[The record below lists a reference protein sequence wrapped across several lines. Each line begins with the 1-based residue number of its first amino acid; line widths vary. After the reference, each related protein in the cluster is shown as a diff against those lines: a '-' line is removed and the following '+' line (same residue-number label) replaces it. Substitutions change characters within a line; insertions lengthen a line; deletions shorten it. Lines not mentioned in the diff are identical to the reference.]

1 MSKKSSVDYIELQGL
16 QIALQYLKSL
26 KNPTDD
32 ELSVTHWILARI
44 YELTNK

>member
-1 MSKKSSVDYIELQGL
+1 MSKKSSIDYVELQGL

-32 ELSVTHWILARI
+32 ELSVIRWIPDRL
-44 YELTNK
+44 YELINK